1 MIQNEYIKIS
11 KLVDRSR
18 GGDLQAFEELYLLC
32 YKKTYLLA
40 LDLLKDELMAEDA
53 TQEIFIIIFKSIH
66 ELKNS
71 KLFLAW
77 SKKITYNYCIN
88 KLYELKKFEFENFED
103 PCYQVFNYFKD
114 TDPLEKYL

>member
-11 KLVDRSR
+11 KLVDRIKE
-18 GGDLQAFEELYLLC
+18 GDFQVFEELYLLS
-32 YKKTYLLA
+32 YKKIYFLA

-53 TQEIFIIIFKSIH
+53 TQEIFIIILKSIH

-77 SKKITYNYCIN
+77 SKKITYNYCIS
-88 KLYELKKFEFENFED
+88 KLSKLKNFEFENFEGS
-103 PCYQVFNYFKD
+103 CYKIFNCFKD
-114 TDPLEKYL
+114 SDPLETYL